1 MKMFRPSEPARRGRG
16 RRPTIVSVLD
26 VGSSKIC
33 CLIAQLKPFEDDE
46 PRESLLGRTHAI
58 EILGIGHQRSRGIK
72 SGVVVNLD
80 AAEQAIRLAVD
91 AAERM
96 AGLTVDSLIVN
107 ISAGRL
113 ASETYSAS
121 VALSGGVVADT
132 DIGRV
137 LAAGRRHSVSE
148 GRSVVHALPIGYSLD
163 SDGGIGDPRGMVG
176 ERLGVDMHMVTADAQ
191 PLHNID
197 LCIARC
203 HLSVEQLVATPY
215 ASGLSALVDDEAELG
230 CAAIDFGGAT
240 TSIAVFSKGQL
251 VHVDA
256 LAIGGQHITMDIARG
271 LSTRLEEAERLKT
284 MYGSALSSPADEREI
299 ISVTPIGEDDDEP
312 ANQVPRSALN
322 RIIRPRV
329 EEILE
334 LVRDRLNASGF
345 AALVGRRMVL
355 TGGASQLT
363 GLVEAARRVLA
374 RNVRL
379 GRPLGIVG
387 MPEVARGP
395 AFAAAAGLIIYPQ
408 IAKMEKFGAGR
419 EPRLAMTGTDGYLA
433 RVGHWFRESF

>member
-1 MKMFRPSEPARRGRG
+1 MKLFGSPDPARRAAT
-16 RRPTIVSVLD
+16 RRPSIVSILD
-26 VGSSKIC
+26 IGSSKIC
-33 CLIAQLKPFEDDE
+33 CLIAQLKPFDGEDA
-46 PRESLLGRTHAI
+46 RESLRGRTHAI

-80 AAEQAIRLAVD
+80 AAEHAIRLAVD

-96 AGLTVDSLIVN
+96 AGVTVDSLFVN
-107 ISAGRL
+107 VSAGRL

-121 VALSGGVVADT
+121 VALSGKVVEEA

-137 LAAGRRHSVSE
+137 LAAGRRHSVSD
-148 GRSVVHALPIGYSLD
+148 GRTVVHALPIGYSLD
-163 SDGGIGDPRGMVG
+163 ADGGIADPRGMVG

-191 PLHNID
+191 PLHNIE
-197 LCIARC
+197 LCINRC
-203 HLSVEQLVATPY
+203 HLSVERLVATPY
-215 ASGLSALVDDEAELG
+215 ASGLSVLVDDESELG
-230 CAAIDFGGAT
+230 CASVDFGGGT
-240 TSIAVFSKGQL
+240 TTIAVFMKGEL

-256 LAIGGQHITMDIARG
+256 IAIGGQHITTDIARG
-271 LSTRLEEAERLKT
+271 LATGLEDAERLKT
-284 MYGSALSSPADEREI
+284 IHGSALPSATDEREM
-299 ISVTPIGEDDDEP
+299 ISVTPIGDDDGEP
-312 ANQVPRSALN
+312 ANQVPRSALT

-334 LVRDRLNASGF
+334 VVRDRLNASGF

-374 RNVRL
+374 RNVRI
-379 GRPLGIVG
+379 GRPLGIAG

-395 AFAAAAGLIIYPQ
+395 AFSAAVGLIIYPQ
-408 IAKMEKFGAGR
+408 VATMEQCETSRVTGF
-419 EPRLAMTGTDGYLA
+419 AMTGTGGYFA